1 MVVKKRDED
10 QARKLKLLSEYLPIS
25 KIANLLN
32 KSSKTIYKSFLIYRK
47 KGWINEDRSLTS
59 EGLRKVELAIA
70 GVQKVENTIRLHNLV
85 FLVNIPRP
93 IKINKLLELKNIFY
107 KTIDMGTWNA
117 KQIIIDNRKVWI
129 NPKKIIFYMDNYYG
143 NTPLEAFTEALN
155 ELKQLVLRIQ
165 QLLNIKLIY
174 NNSIDFSISRQHYAL
189 IKNQLA
195 KQYNKEKKKLFVYD
209 SENRL
214 RLLIDKSPVD
224 GIRIDEFEAV
234 DKELSR
240 EDADK
245 VQPFFK
251 DILEKDHYKPSEE
264 KNMLDTLVREGI
276 KTTQDIRNLTTN
288 IGNYNESIL
297 LEIKNKKLHL
307 KVLSSMDKTLKSIRD
322 EKKKRKKK
330 LSEFQ
335 TKLFV

>member
-1 MVVKKRDED
+1 MLIKKRDED

-32 KSSKTIYKSFLIYRK
+32 KSSKTIYKSFSIYKK
-47 KGWINEDRSLTS
+47 KGWINQDRSLTS
-59 EGLRKVELAIA
+59 EGLRKVELAISTIK
-70 GVQKVENTIRLHNLV
+70 KVENTIRLHNLV

-93 IKINKLLELKNIFY
+93 TKINKLLELKNISY
-107 KTIDMGTWNA
+107 KTIDMGTWDA
-117 KQIIIDNRKVWI
+117 KQIIIDNRKIWI

-234 DKELSR
+234 DKELSM

-245 VQPFFK
+245 VQPYFK
-251 DILEKDHYKPSEE
+251 DVLEKEHYKPSETKE
-264 KNMLDTLVREGI
+264 MLDILVRE
-276 KTTQDIRNLTTN
+276 NLKLATN
-288 IGNYNESIL
+288 FTAYNENIKKH
-297 LEIKNKKLHL
+297 LE
-307 KVLSSMDKTLKSIRD
+307 VLGSMDKTLKAIRG
-322 EKKKRKKK
+322 EKKKRKRK

-335 TKLFV
+335 TRLFV